1 MPFVV
6 SLVLLQILFGFF
18 PKYTRKFFPKRWDHI
33 LGLIFGLALALLILT
48 FSWTLAVAVAP
59 FVTEQEVL
67 ARSRG
72 VQLIRVLSAPS
83 RGLLNRLL
91 PSEYQLPDGQEE
103 NEEAN
108 SEETGTGASRILEL
122 EDGTRIAL
130 PAPPDGQAVRRATGY
145 GSGVASGLGGSPIA
159 SEEVQRIQEAL
170 DALLKSSEGA
180 IGKAAPAST
189 KSAIQE
195 EIAPTATSLPTLL
208 SEPAGKSGTDEEFAA
223 LRRLNKLL
231 EDHETLQQDN
241 SGNSFVPDLPQF
253 TREDLPAVQVARSRA
268 AYPAT
273 ASWLGKPTH
282 DSMSG
287 KPWQNK
293 IALIAGAS
301 RGLGQALALR
311 LAEGGAQTVLIARTV
326 GGLEDLDD
334 AIVAAGGLRPTL
346 VPLDLTQ
353 EKDER
358 GDDPLRNLALALADR
373 HGTLRSSLCHGR
385 DYANDD
391 SDSAD

>member
-1 MPFVV
+1 MTGLIDLFVFAFLLFVAILGASRGLVRSFLNLAAWIGASAITALARPSLSLFFRSLLEEPIVADVLAVVVPFVV

-103 NEEAN
+103 SEDID

-180 IGKAAPAST
+180 IGKAAPTST

-195 EIAPTATSLPTLL
+195 EIATTATSLPTLL

-253 TREDLPAVQVARSRA
+253 TREDLPAVQSPEAERHIQQ
-268 AYPAT
+268 
-273 ASWLGKPTH
+273 L
-282 DSMSG
+282 
-287 KPWQNK
+287 
-293 IALIAGAS
+293 L
-301 RGLGQALALR
+301 RGLESLR
-311 LAEGGAQTVLIARTV
+311 TIQ
-326 GGLEDLDD
+326 
-334 AIVAAGGLRPTL
+334 
-346 VPLDLTQ
+346 
-353 EKDER
+353 
-358 GDDPLRNLALALADR
+358 
-373 HGTLRSSLCHGR
+373 
-385 DYANDD
+385 
-391 SDSAD
+391 

>member
-1 MPFVV
+1 MTGLIDLFVFAFLLFVAILGASRGLVRSFLNLAAWIGASAITALARPSLSLFFRSLLEEPIVADVLAVVVPFVV

-103 NEEAN
+103 NEETN

-145 GSGVASGLGGSPIA
+145 GSGVASGLGGSPVVSEQVA

-231 EDHETLQQDN
+231 EDHETLQQDS

-253 TREDLPAVQVARSRA
+253 TREDLPAVQSPEAERHIQQ
-268 AYPAT
+268 
-273 ASWLGKPTH
+273 L
-282 DSMSG
+282 
-287 KPWQNK
+287 
-293 IALIAGAS
+293 L
-301 RGLGQALALR
+301 RGL
-311 LAEGGAQTVLIARTV
+311 ES
-326 GGLEDLDD
+326 
-334 AIVAAGGLRPTL
+334 
-346 VPLDLTQ
+346 
-353 EKDER
+353 
-358 GDDPLRNLALALADR
+358 
-373 HGTLRSSLCHGR
+373 LRSIQ
-385 DYANDD
+385 
-391 SDSAD
+391 

>member
-1 MPFVV
+1 MTGLIDLFVFAFLLFVAILGASRGLVRSFLNLAAWIGASAITALARPSLSLFFRSLLEEPIVADVLAVVVPFVV

-253 TREDLPAVQVARSRA
+253 TREDLPAVQSPEAERHIQQ
-268 AYPAT
+268 
-273 ASWLGKPTH
+273 L
-282 DSMSG
+282 
-287 KPWQNK
+287 
-293 IALIAGAS
+293 L
-301 RGLGQALALR
+301 RGLESLR
-311 LAEGGAQTVLIARTV
+311 TIQ
-326 GGLEDLDD
+326 
-334 AIVAAGGLRPTL
+334 
-346 VPLDLTQ
+346 
-353 EKDER
+353 
-358 GDDPLRNLALALADR
+358 
-373 HGTLRSSLCHGR
+373 
-385 DYANDD
+385 
-391 SDSAD
+391 